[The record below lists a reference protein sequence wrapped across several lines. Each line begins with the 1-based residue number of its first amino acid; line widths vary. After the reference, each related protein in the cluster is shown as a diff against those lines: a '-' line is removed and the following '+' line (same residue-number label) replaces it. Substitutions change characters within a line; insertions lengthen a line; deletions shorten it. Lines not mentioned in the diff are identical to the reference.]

1 MEPNEKRPKI
11 GLALGGGGSKGFA
24 HIGIIKVLEEN
35 NITIDYIAGTS
46 IGALIGG
53 LYATT
58 KDIKA
63 IEEMATGTN
72 WKEMLSM
79 ADPTMKQGFFLGEKI
94 KNWIDKNLHTKT
106 FAETQIPF
114 SAIATDLN
122 TGDLVIFNDGNILD
136 AIRSSISVP
145 IVLKPVA
152 RNKQLLSDGGLSLPV
167 PVSVVRDMGAD
178 FIIAVN
184 LENNYGKRD
193 NVNLFSIAQ
202 NSLWILRLNLAKENI
217 KTADIVLVPKV
228 VDPGWEA
235 FLTKEKA
242 IEVIKQGEDIAR
254 EKPPEIIAALEKYK
268 RPSILKTIK
277 KIFN

>member
-1 MEPNEKRPKI
+1 MESLKNRPKI

-35 NITIDYIAGTS
+35 NIPIDYIAGTS
-46 IGALIGG
+46 IGALVGG
-53 LYATT
+53 LYAAT

-79 ADPTMKQGFFLGEKI
+79 ADPSIKQGFFLGEKV
-94 KNWIDKNLHTKT
+94 KGWIDKNLAAKKFEETK
-106 FAETQIPF
+106 IPF
-114 SAIATDLN
+114 SAVATDLN
-122 TGDLVIFNDGNILD
+122 TGDAVIFNEGDILE

-152 RNKQLLSDGGLSLPV
+152 HHKQLLSDGGLSLPV
-167 PVSVVRDMGAD
+167 PVSVVHDMGAD

-193 NVNLFSIAQ
+193 NVNLFNIAQ

-228 VDPGWEA
+228 LDPGWEA

-242 IEVIKQGEDIAR
+242 IEVIKQGEDVAR
-254 EKPPEIIAALEKYK
+254 EKLPEILAALEKQGHQ
-268 RPSILKTIK
+268 SILGKIK
-277 KIFN
+277 NLLN